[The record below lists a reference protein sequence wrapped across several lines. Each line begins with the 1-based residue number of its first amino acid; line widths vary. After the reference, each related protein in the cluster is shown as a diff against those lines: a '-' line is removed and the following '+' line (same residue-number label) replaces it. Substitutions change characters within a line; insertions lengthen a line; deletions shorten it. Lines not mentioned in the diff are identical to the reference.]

1 MQGQIKSI
9 RVFTLILLLF
19 SSLAVM
25 AQNNYPVDYF
35 RSPVDFRIV
44 LSGTFGELRGGHFH
58 SGIDI
63 KTGGTT
69 GKKIYAVADGYVSR
83 IKVSATGFGKTL
95 YLTHPNGYVSVYAH
109 LDRFNK
115 SIGDYVMQQHYKNE
129 SFELNIF
136 PEKGQFLVTQGEVIA
151 YSGNT
156 GGSNGPHLHF
166 EMRLESTQTPLNPL
180 HFGFEVKDYIRPE
193 INWLKVIPSGP
204 GSMVDGKARAKIFRV
219 GGWGESHR
227 IRDHDTIHISGPF
240 SLAIN
245 TWDKLNDALN
255 KNGVYEISLFAD
267 GELVYRHDL
276 EKFDFFETRY
286 INSLID
292 YGEYVENSRRYQRTE
307 VDPNNKL
314 SIYRYVKN
322 NGILYFDDSDVH
334 ELEYVVKDYMGNVSR
349 LPITIKTMP
358 FTDPPGSPPAGGAT
372 FFSISKNNRFTAGN
386 IEIELP
392 GSSLYRDIWFEFDT
406 AAMPD
411 DACSQIYRLHN
422 DRTPLHRY
430 YSVKIIPE
438 RLPRDKDKLLLARI
452 NGDGKY
458 IFEGGKWEDG
468 AITASIRSFGD
479 YTILIDS
486 IPPEIHS
493 VNIASGIISPGRET
507 VKLKI
512 RDELSGIGSYRATLN
527 GEWLLMEY
535 DAKNNLLFYRI
546 DERLKNGENDFRLL
560 VTDNRGN
567 ETVFSKVLIR
577 K

>member
-1 MQGQIKSI
+1 MPCQIKSI

-19 SSLAVM
+19 SSLSVM

-35 RSPVDFRIV
+35 RSPVDFRIL

-83 IKVSATGFGKTL
+83 IKVSANGFGKTL
-95 YLTHPNGYVSVYAH
+95 YLTHPNAYVSVYAH
-109 LDRFNK
+109 LDHFNQA
-115 SIGDYVMQQHYKNE
+115 IDDYVKQQHYKYE

-136 PEKGQFLVTQGEVIA
+136 PEKGQFPVTKGEVIA

-166 EMRLESTQTPLNPL
+166 EMRLESTQTPVNPL
-180 HFGFEVKDYIRPE
+180 HFGFYVEDYIRPG
-193 INWLKVIPSGP
+193 INWLKIIPSGP
-204 GSMVDGKARAKIFRV
+204 GSMVDGEAGAKIFRV
-219 GGWGESHR
+219 NGWGESHR
-227 IRDHDTIHISGPF
+227 IDNHDTLHISGPF

-245 TWDKLNDALN
+245 TWDKLNDASN

-267 GELVYRHDL
+267 GELVYHHDL

-292 YGEYVENSRRYQRTE
+292 YGEYVVNSRRYQRTE

-314 SIYRYVKN
+314 SIYRHVKN
-322 NGILYFDDSDVH
+322 NGILYFDDSNVH
-334 ELEYVVKDYMGNVSR
+334 ELEYVVKDFMGNVSR
-349 LPITIKTMP
+349 LPITIKTSP
-358 FTDPPGSPPAGGAT
+358 FTDPPGAPPASGTT
-372 FFSISKNNRFTAGN
+372 FFSITKNNSFTAGN

-392 GSSLYRDIWFEFDT
+392 GSSLYRDMWFEYDT
-406 AAMPD
+406 AAIPD
-411 DACSQIYRLHN
+411 DACSRVYRLHN
-422 DRTPLHRY
+422 ERTPLHRY
-430 YSVKIIPE
+430 FTVKIIPE
-438 RLPRDKDKLLLARI
+438 RLPHDKEKLLLARI
-452 NGDGKY
+452 NRDGKY
-458 IFEGGKWEDG
+458 VFEGGKWENG

-479 YTILIDS
+479 YIILIDS
-486 IPPEIHS
+486 VPPEIHS
-493 VNIASGIISPGRET
+493 VNIASGIINPGREI

-512 RDELSGIGSYRATLN
+512 SDELSGIGSYRATLN

-535 DAKNNLLFYRI
+535 DAKNDLLFYRI
-546 DERLKNGENDFRLL
+546 DERLKKGENNFRLI

-567 ETVFSKVLIR
+567 EAVFSKILVR